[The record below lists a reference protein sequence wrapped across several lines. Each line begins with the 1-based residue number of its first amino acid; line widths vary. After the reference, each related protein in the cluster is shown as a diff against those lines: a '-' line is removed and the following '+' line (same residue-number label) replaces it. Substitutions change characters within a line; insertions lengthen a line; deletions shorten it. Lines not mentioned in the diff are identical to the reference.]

1 MRFYFTK
8 MNIIELILSIT
19 LPLVIGAVAGIFTTR
34 EIPAWYATLNRPG
47 ISPPNWIFGP
57 VWTIL
62 YILMGFSF
70 YLVWIEPAGN
80 LRTLAIAIY
89 LLQLL
94 LNFSWS
100 FLFFY
105 FKRLGFSLIEIIFLW
120 LSILIML
127 FFFYRV
133 KPVAAYLN
141 IPYFLWVS
149 FASVLNAAYFSLN

>member
-1 MRFYFTK
+1 
-8 MNIIELILSIT
+8 MNITKLILSIS
-19 LPLVIGAVAGIFTTR
+19 LPLIVGGVAGIFTTR

-47 ISPPNWIFGP
+47 ISPPNWVFGP

-62 YILMGFSF
+62 YVLMGFSF
-70 YLVWIEPAGN
+70 YLIWIEPAGN

-105 FKRLGFSLIEIIFLW
+105 FKRIGFSLIGIIFLW

-127 FFFYRV
+127 FFIYRV
-133 KPVAAYLN
+133 KPAAAYLN

-149 FASVLNAAYFSLN
+149 FASVLNAAFFSLN

>member
-1 MRFYFTK
+1 
-8 MNIIELILSIT
+8 MNIIKLVLSIA

-47 ISPPNWIFGP
+47 ISPPNWVFGP

-62 YILMGFSF
+62 YVLMGFSF
-70 YLVWIEPAGN
+70 YLIWIEPAGY

-105 FKRLGFSLIEIIFLW
+105 FKRIGFSLIEIIFLW

-133 KPVAAYLN
+133 KPAAAYLN

-149 FASVLNAAYFSLN
+149 FASVLNAAFFSLN

>member
-1 MRFYFTK
+1 
-8 MNIIELILSIT
+8 MNIIKLALSIA

-34 EIPAWYATLNRPG
+34 EIPEWYATLNRPG

-70 YLVWIEPAGN
+70 YLIWIQPAGN
-80 LRTLAIAIY
+80 LRTLAIVIY

-105 FKRLGFSLIEIIFLW
+105 FKRIGFSLIEIIFLW

-133 KPVAAYLN
+133 KPAAAYLN

-149 FASVLNAAYFSLN
+149 FASVLNASYFSLN

>member
-1 MRFYFTK
+1 
-8 MNIIELILSIT
+8 MNIIKLALSIA

-34 EIPAWYATLNRPG
+34 EIPAWYATLNRPA

-62 YILMGFSF
+62 YVLMGFSF
-70 YLVWIEPAGN
+70 YLVWMEPAGN

-89 LLQLL
+89 LLQLV
-94 LNFSWS
+94 LNFTWS

-105 FKRLGFSLIEIIFLW
+105 FKRIGFSLIEIIFLW

-133 KPVAAYLN
+133 KPAAAYLN

-149 FASVLNAAYFSLN
+149 FASLLNASYFSLN

>member
-1 MRFYFTK
+1 
-8 MNIIELILSIT
+8 MNIIKLALSIA
-19 LPLVIGAVAGIFTTR
+19 LPLVIGAVGGIFTTR
-34 EIPAWYATLNRPG
+34 AIPEWYATLNRPG

-62 YILMGFSF
+62 YVLIGFSF
-70 YLVWIEPAGN
+70 YLVWMEPAGN

-89 LLQLL
+89 LLQLV
-94 LNFSWS
+94 LNFTWS

-105 FKRLGFSLIEIIFLW
+105 FKRIGFSLIEIIFLW
-120 LSILIML
+120 LSILIMI

-133 KPVAAYLN
+133 KPAAAYLN

-149 FASVLNAAYFSLN
+149 FASILNASYFSLN

>member
-1 MRFYFTK
+1 
-8 MNIIELILSIT
+8 MNITKLILSIA
-19 LPLVIGAVAGIFTTR
+19 LPVVIGTVAGIFTTR

-62 YILMGFSF
+62 YVLMGFSF

-80 LRTLAIAIY
+80 MRTLAIAIY
-89 LLQLL
+89 LLQLV
-94 LNFSWS
+94 LNFTWS

-105 FKRLGFSLIEIIFLW
+105 FKRIGFSLIEIIFLW

-133 KPVAAYLN
+133 KPSAAYLN

-149 FASVLNAAYFSLN
+149 FASVLNASYFSLN